1 MGKFL
6 LFVGLVLILSLVGL
20 LVYWIWSKIDISIRR
35 RNSLFEIEKET
46 HEKIKEDIKEE
57 M

>member
-1 MGKFL
+1 MGRFL
-6 LFVGLVLILSLVGL
+6 LFVGLVLILSLAGL
-20 LVYWIWSKIDISIRR
+20 LVYWVWSKIDISIQR

>member
-6 LFVGLVLILSLVGL
+6 LFVGLVLILSIAGL
-20 LVYWIWSKIDISIRR
+20 LVYWVWSKIDISIQRR
-35 RNSLFEIEKET
+35 SSLFEIEKET
-46 HEKIKEDIKEE
+46 HEKIKENIKEE